1 MKLNRYISVL
11 VAGLA
16 AVACTDMNEIVPESG
31 TMLATQL
38 QETNTAVP
46 TRAAA
51 SFAGLF
57 NALGNPDYFGYD
69 TPDDWG
75 VLMMLYCNDVESAD
89 ACLPDSGYNWFSVC
103 GEYSS
108 RNASYRNPTIRYRTP
123 YMIIANANDFIAG
136 FPEDVEDQASI
147 YMIAQAKALRAFAY
161 MQLAVNFQFTYLV
174 AKDEPCVPICSPA
187 IADPANNP
195 RASVAEIY
203 DLILTDLN
211 EAVEALEGYDRPSKM
226 YVNQNVA
233 YGLRARVNLTMGNW
247 EAAIADAEK
256 AAEGFTPAT
265 IEEVSHPSFMDISEH
280 NWIWGF
286 DMTADNAKTFRYA
299 TSSSWLRSF
308 SAWAYAAGAGCYTMI
323 NKILYDKISDTDV
336 RKGWWVNGELYSP
349 LLEGLVWD
357 GGDQGSASGQAIPE
371 FAYDDKLAFLPYT
384 NVKFGCNPIGTTDNA
399 EDSPL
404 MRVEEMLLIQAEA
417 YAKSGNESKG
427 REILENFVK
436 TYRDPQYS
444 STAGGRSFADEVW
457 FQRRVELWGEG
468 FGIVDTKRL
477 NKPMVRFLGTA
488 ESTNI
493 APAFRFNIAAD
504 DGWLNMRFT
513 NGELN
518 TNFGIVDNTG
528 GELPKMDQNPG
539 LRDGVTD

>member
-1 MKLNRYISVL
+1 MKIYRYISVL
-11 VAGLA
+11 FVGLA
-16 AVACTDMNEIVPESG
+16 AWACTDMNEIVPESG
-31 TMLATQL
+31 TMLSSQY
-38 QETNTAVP
+38 QETNAAVP
-46 TRAAA
+46 SRASAA
-51 SFAGLF
+51 FTGLF
-57 NALGNPDYFGYD
+57 NPIGNPNYFGYD

-89 ACLPDSGYNWFSVC
+89 AHLPDSGYNWFSVC

-108 RNASYRNPTIRYRTP
+108 RNASYRNPVIRYRTP
-123 YMIIANANDFIAG
+123 YMIIANVNDFVGG
-136 FPEDVEDQASI
+136 FPENVEDQQSI
-147 YMIAQAKALRAFAY
+147 YMIAQAKALRAYAY
-161 MQLAVNFQFTYLV
+161 MQLAANFQFTYAV
-174 AKDEPCVPICSPA
+174 AKDEPCVPICSPDV
-187 IADPANNP
+187 ADPTNNP
-195 RASVAEIY
+195 RATVAEIY
-203 DLILTDLN
+203 ELIMNDLN
-211 EAVEALEGYDRPSKM
+211 DAVDALEGYERPSKM
-226 YVNQNVA
+226 YIDKQVA
-233 YGLRARVNLTMGNW
+233 LGIRARANLTMCNYA
-247 EAAIADAEK
+247 EAAADAEA
-256 AAEGFTPAT
+256 AAEGYTPASR
-265 IEEVSHPSFMDISEH
+265 EEVSHPTFMDISEH

-308 SAWAYAAGAGCYTMI
+308 SAWAYAAGAGTYTMI
-323 NKILYDKISDTDV
+323 NKILWDKIPGTDI
-336 RKGWWVNGELYSP
+336 RKQWWVDEELHST
-349 LLEGLVWD
+349 LLDGLTWD
-357 GGDQGSASGQAIPE
+357 GGSQGSASGQDIPE

-384 NVKFGCNPIGTTDNA
+384 NVKFGCNPVGTTDNA

-417 YAKSGNESKG
+417 YAKNGNEAKG
-427 REILENFVK
+427 KQILEDFVK
-436 TYRDPQYS
+436 TYRDPSYTVNAS
-444 STAGGRSFADEVW
+444 GDRLINEIW

-468 FGIVDTKRL
+468 FGIIDTKRL

-493 APAFRFNIAAD
+493 APAFRFNMAAD

-528 GELPKMDQNPG
+528 GELPKMDQNPN

>member
-1 MKLNRYISVL
+1 
-11 VAGLA
+11 
-16 AVACTDMNEIVPESG
+16 
-31 TMLATQL
+31 MLATQL

-46 TRAAA
+46 ARAAA

-57 NALGNPDYFGYD
+57 NPLGNPDYFGYD

-108 RNASYRNPTIRYRTP
+108 RNAAYRNPTIRYRTP

-136 FPEDVEDQASI
+136 FPEDVEDAASL
-147 YMIAQAKALRAFAY
+147 YMIAQAKALRAYAY
-161 MQLAVNFQFTYLV
+161 MQLAANFQFGYTTFSAADVYD
-174 AKDEPCVPICSPA
+174 ASKAPCVPICSPDVP
-187 IADPANNP
+187 DPANNP
-195 RASVAEIY
+195 RASVGEIY
-203 DLILTDLN
+203 DLIMKDLN
-211 EAVEALEGYDRPSKM
+211 EAVEGLEGYDRPSKM
-226 YVNQNVA
+226 YINQNVA
-233 YGLRARVNLTMGNW
+233 YGLRARAELTMGKYAD
-247 EAAIADAEK
+247 AAADAEK
-256 AAEGFTPAT
+256 AAEGFTPAS
-265 IEEVSHPSFMDISEH
+265 IEEVSHPAFMDISEH

-323 NKILYDKISDTDV
+323 NKILYDKIPDSDV
-336 RKGWWVNGELYSP
+336 RKGWWVNEELYSP
-349 LLEGLVWD
+349 LLDGLTWD
-357 GGDQGSASGQAIPE
+357 GGSQGSASGQAIPE

-384 NVKFGCNPIGTTDNA
+384 NVKFGCDPIGTTDNA

-404 MRVEEMLLIQAEA
+404 MRVEEMILIQAEA
-417 YAKSGNESKG
+417 YARDGQVDKARG
-427 REILENFVK
+427 ILDEFVK
-436 TYRDPQYS
+436 TYRDPSYVS
-444 STAGGRSFADEVW
+444 ANSGRDFLDEVW

-468 FGIVDTKRL
+468 FGIIDTKRL
-477 NKPMVRFLGTA
+477 NKPMVRFLGTP

-493 APAFRFNIAAD
+493 APAFRFNIAAN

-528 GELPKMDQNPG
+528 GELPVMDQNGG